1 MSVVSIRDIINGNF
15 KDSYIAEF
23 TSSLF
28 KKKQKMNGI
37 LALIS
42 NQALQEKINLNIK
55 YSDYIKNQKS
65 VLDYTK
71 LGYNF
76 VITLDDLVKSVED
89 VEKLKMFKL
98 VIAPKELVLY
108 KELKK
113 DNSLINVIFQ

>member
-1 MSVVSIRDIINGNF
+1 
-15 KDSYIAEF
+15 
-23 TSSLF
+23 
-28 KKKQKMNGI
+28 MNGI

-42 NQALQEKINLNIK
+42 NQALQEKINLNIR

-113 DNSLINVIFQ
+113 DNSLSNVIFQ